1 MKPIQALPI
10 FIALSAMG
18 QSFVIPGN
26 PPKDIPVTAQ
36 KIVKKWHA
44 ALMKDDWK
52 SVARIGSPF
61 LSNKHTPKDGG
72 KDFRFFKGYTYYAKY
87 LVSPVSGQT
96 AMDSIQNAYRELP
109 DQGEICYQA
118 GHLLLLRDHPKEAVK
133 PLEDAVRLY
142 PFPDARVDLAV
153 ALNGS
158 GRHQEAYERLLILD
172 RDFPKHRRIRF
183 EMAHC
188 LVSLKRP
195 SEGLPILE
203 ELTLMDPK
211 DIGAQKELAY
221 VLTELERPKDA
232 IPHLQTAAALVPKDP
247 APWVELAYAY
257 LMLQQT
263 KEAELAITEAKH
275 RNASPELIKVMQH
288 NLRVVKARK

>member
-1 MKPIQALPI
+1 
-10 FIALSAMG
+10 MG
-18 QSFVIPGN
+18 QSFVIPGD
-26 PPKDIPVTAQ
+26 PPKDIPVSAQ
-36 KIVKKWHA
+36 KMAKEWHA
-44 ALMKDDWK
+44 ALVKDDWK

-61 LSNKHTPKDGG
+61 LGRKHTPKDGG

-87 LVSPVSGQT
+87 LISPVASQI

-158 GRHQEAYERLLILD
+158 GRHLEAFERLSILD

-183 EMAHC
+183 ELAHC
-188 LVSLKRP
+188 MVSLNRP
-195 SEGLPILE
+195 VEALPILE
-203 ELTLMDPK
+203 ELALKDPK
-211 DIGAQKELAY
+211 DLGAQKELAY
-221 VLTELERPKDA
+221 VLTELGRPGEA
-232 IPHLQTAAALVPKDP
+232 VPHLQAAAALAPNDP

-257 LMLQQT
+257 LMFKQT
-263 KEAELAITEAKH
+263 KEAESAISEAKH

-288 NLRVVKARK
+288 NLQIVKGRK